1 MEETFIKRL
10 VASIKCAVCGQHY
23 EIDNINVLGH
33 DENLWFLRT
42 LCSACHTQCLVAA
55 VIKEDRAPEVITD
68 LTAAELDRFKNMGV
82 VTADEV
88 LDIHNF
94 LKDFSGG
101 FSRLFSQQEF

>member
-10 VASIKCAVCGQHY
+10 MTSIKCAVCGQSY
-23 EIDNINVLGH
+23 EMDNINVLVH
-33 DENLWFLRT
+33 HENLWFLKT

-55 VIKEDRAPEVITD
+55 VIKEDKAPEVITD
-68 LTAAELDRFKNMGV
+68 LTEAELERFKNIDV

-94 LKDFSGG
+94 LKDFNGDLSQ
-101 FSRLFSQQEF
+101 LFSQQEF